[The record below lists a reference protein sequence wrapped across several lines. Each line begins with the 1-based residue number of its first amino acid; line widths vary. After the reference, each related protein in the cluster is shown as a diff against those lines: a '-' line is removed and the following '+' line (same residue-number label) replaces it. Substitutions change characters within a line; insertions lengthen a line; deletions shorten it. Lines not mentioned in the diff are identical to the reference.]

1 MENTKQNIQ
10 KFNTDMFAQFK
21 AAPINKPN
29 QSGVVFFIVNVKE
42 LFNIDLNYPGIKT
55 ALNSAFRESKTYVP
69 TDTGLTKRSYTM
81 EMLDDFRVRCFFDP
95 DKIVGQV
102 RKGRVVKD
110 YYVQYI
116 AEHAS
121 RFNWL
126 TIVIKKFYDKL
137 YEEVRQMY
145 KKQQN
150 KFDKDFD
157 DADKI
162 NEEFQLQ
169 KENKLVSMKQAS
181 AFMTQLRLQYKNAK
195 EEAVRRRDE
204 ERLKRKKKRELIKQK
219 KKLIALEKKA
229 KDQESE

>member
-1 MENTKQNIQ
+1 MN
-10 KFNTDMFAQFK
+10 FNSSLEPQLK
-21 AAPINKPN
+21 LAPTNKLM
-29 QSGVVFFIVNVKE
+29 QGDYVFWLVNVKE

-55 ALNSAFRESKTYVP
+55 ALNNSLKEAKSVTP
-69 TDTGLTKRSYTM
+69 IDTGLLRSSLTLRQ
-81 EMLDDFRVRCFFDP
+81 LDNFRVEVFFDP
-95 DKIVGQV
+95 NKIVGKI
-102 RKGRVVKD
+102 RKGREVKD
-110 YYVQYI
+110 YYPKYL
-116 AEHAS
+116 AEHAKT
-121 RFNWL
+121 FNWL
-126 TIVIKKFYDKL
+126 AICIKHFYDKL

-169 KENKLVSMKQAS
+169 KNNKLVSMKQAS
-181 AFMTQLRLQYKNAK
+181 AFMSQLRLQYKNAK